1 MAQVIDASMA
11 VAWCVP
17 TQATEL
23 SEEALAAV
31 IESGGHV
38 PAQFWF
44 EVVHSL
50 DRAERRKLVERDTIE
65 EFLVDLVDL
74 PLTIHAAY
82 SADEVIALR
91 KLAQQQRLNI
101 YDASYLELATRLR
114 LPLAT
119 KDVSLARAAESAG
132 AALFKS

>member
-1 MAQVIDASMA
+1 MAQVIDASVA

-23 SEEALAAV
+23 SKMALAAV
-31 IESGGHV
+31 TDSGGHV

-50 DRAERRKLVERDTIE
+50 DRAERRNLVGRDAIE

-82 SADEVIALR
+82 AAEDMVALR
-91 KLAQQQRLNI
+91 KLAQQHRLNV

-114 LPLAT
+114 LPLVT

-132 AALFKS
+132 APLFKS

>member
-1 MAQVIDASMA
+1 MAQVIDASVA

-23 SEEALAAV
+23 SEGALAAV
-31 IESGGHV
+31 IDSGGHV
-38 PAQFWF
+38 PGQFWF

-50 DRAERRKLVERDTIE
+50 DRAERRNLVGRDAIE

-82 SADEVIALR
+82 TAEGMIVLR
-91 KLAQQQRLNI
+91 KLAQQHRLNV

-132 AALFKS
+132 TALFTR